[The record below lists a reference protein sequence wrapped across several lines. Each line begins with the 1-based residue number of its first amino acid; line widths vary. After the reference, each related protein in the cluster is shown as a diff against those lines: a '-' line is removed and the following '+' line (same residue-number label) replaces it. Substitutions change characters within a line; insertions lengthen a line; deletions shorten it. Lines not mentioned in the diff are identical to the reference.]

1 MDGPMASLKNKV
13 AIVGAAD
20 TEVGIVPHLSATQLY
35 VKAAKLALDDAGL
48 TKNDID
54 GLITCVSFAE
64 PIMYHAEMIAE
75 YMQIF
80 PRYCMTAP
88 SGGGT
93 TLPAV
98 PPSDPRAGARRARL
112 PVSRCD

>member
-1 MDGPMASLKNKV
+1 MDSLKNKV

-88 SGGGT
+88 SRRRHHSRDNASCGVRDRDR
-93 TLPAV
+93 LV
-98 PPSDPRAGARRARL
+98 PYRPDHDGR
-112 PVSRCD
+112 

>member
-1 MDGPMASLKNKV
+1 MTMSRASSAFQRIEVDGSVDSLKNKV

-75 YMQIF
+75 YMHIF

-93 TLPAV
+93 
-98 PPSDPRAGARRARL
+98 
-112 PVSRCD
+112 